1 MPFFN
6 PSVLNTMKIINLFLV
21 SVLLLCAYSSV
32 AQKQPAGYS
41 IRGIIADSAGRK
53 SLTFITVNLMKGL
66 DTVLKIDYSKEDG
79 SFAFTELDAGNYS
92 LAIVGVGYRSKRMS
106 VDLTDSLQKT
116 KELGTIVLSPDVVG
130 LNEVVVTA
138 AKQIVKQEIDRITYN
153 LQADPE
159 SKVFSVLEMMRKV
172 PLLSLDADNNILM
185 KGNSDF
191 KILINGKP
199 SSMMERNYKDIL
211 RSMPASSIE
220 RIEVITSPPAKYDAE
235 GLAGI
240 INIITTKKLDNGYN
254 GSLNLSERFPSGG
267 PGLGGSISA
276 KLGKF
281 GISAFGGA
289 NRQIN
294 LPIRD
299 GVQRITTEG
308 QPTTLLQEGT
318 TGSESRTAYLG
329 YELSY
334 EIDTLNLIAAQFNLN
349 GNKSA
354 GNSTQMSTL
363 MRSDVRLQGYNL
375 STNRT
380 GKGNGVD
387 ASLNYQRSF
396 RADKNRLLTFSY
408 RYLTYGDQQ
417 ASDLSLA
424 DRVNYPLPDYRQVN
438 DQRFAEQTFQV
449 DYVHPI
455 RKHQIEVGLKGILR
469 DNQSDFQ
476 YASADSVTRQFVI
489 QPMSSNRFRNTQ
501 NVFGGYT
508 SYQYA
513 LKGWGL
519 KAGLRIEETVIDADF
534 ISVDS
539 RLKRTY
545 FNLIPSVSVN
555 RKFKNSSGLT
565 LGYTQ
570 RIQRP
575 GIYQLNPFVDR
586 SNPNFERSGNPDLRP
601 ALVNDIQLTFSG
613 AGKAQLNA
621 GLGFTFFRDL
631 VFPVSVYDS
640 TTTITRTSYG
650 NTGTAKLPNVFVN
663 LNYPITKRWNVS
675 VNSRVAYGM
684 VQGLVNGV
692 LIRNEGL
699 MHNIAASTGYRL
711 PKDWRLTA
719 NLQLNGP
726 GVNLQGKT
734 NSLVSASF
742 SVNKDLI
749 KEKLSIAGSINNP
762 FRTYRENLT
771 TTFGPDF
778 QQTNSRWDYFRSFT
792 ISLNYKFGKL
802 RESIK
807 KSKRGIR
814 NDDISGGN

>member
-1 MPFFN
+1 
-6 PSVLNTMKIINLFLV
+6 MKIITIL
-21 SVLLLCAYSSV
+21 SISILLLCVQIGV
-32 AQKQPAGYS
+32 AQKQSTGYS
-41 IRGIIADSAGRK
+41 IRGTIADSA
-53 SLTFITVNLMKGL
+53 SHQALTFITVNLMKSPN
-66 DTVLKIDYSKEDG
+66 TVLKADYSQADG
-79 SFAFTELDAGNYS
+79 SFSFAGLDAGSYS
-92 LAIVGVGYRSKRMS
+92 LAIVGVSYRSKRIS
-106 VDLTDSLQKT
+106 VELADSGEKI
-116 KELGTIVLSPDVVG
+116 KELGIIPLSPDIVG

-138 AKQIVKQEIDRITYN
+138 IKQIVKQEIDRITYD

-172 PLLSLDADNNILM
+172 PLLSLDGDNNILM
-185 KGNSDF
+185 KGNGDF

-254 GSLNLSERFPSGG
+254 GSFNLSERFPSGG
-267 PGLGGSISA
+267 PGLGGTISA

-289 NRQIN
+289 NMQTN
-294 LPIRD
+294 LPIRG
-299 GVQRITTEG
+299 GVQRITTGEE
-308 QPTTLLQEGT
+308 PTTLLQEST
-318 TGSESRTAYLG
+318 IGSKSRTAYLG
-329 YELSY
+329 YEMSY
-334 EIDTLNLIAAQFNLN
+334 EIDTLNLIAVQLNLN
-349 GNKSA
+349 GNKSDV
-354 GNSTQMSTL
+354 NSIQTSTL

-375 STNRT
+375 STNRM
-380 GKGNGVD
+380 GNGNGLD
-387 ASLNYQRSF
+387 ASLNYQHSF

-408 RYLTYGDQQ
+408 RYLMYGDQQ
-417 ASDLSLA
+417 ASELSLTN
-424 DRVNYPLPDYRQVN
+424 RVNYAMPNYRQVN
-438 DQRFAEQTFQV
+438 DQHFAEQTVQI

-455 RKHQIEVGLKGILR
+455 RRHQIEVGLKGILR
-469 DNQSDFQ
+469 DNRSDFQ
-476 YASADSVTRQFVI
+476 YAIADSITGQFVT
-489 QPMSSNRFRNTQ
+489 QPTISNRFRNTQ
-501 NVFGGYT
+501 NVFGGYAT
-508 SYQYA
+508 YQYA
-513 LKGWGL
+513 WKSWGL
-519 KAGLRIEETVIDADF
+519 KSGLRIEETVIDADF

-539 RLKRTY
+539 RVKRMY

-555 RKFKNSSGLT
+555 RKFKNNSGLT

-586 SNPNFERSGNPDLRP
+586 SNPNFERTGNPDLRP

-613 AGKAQLNA
+613 TGKAQLNM
-621 GLGFTFFRDL
+621 GLGFTFLRNM

-640 TTTITRTSYG
+640 TTNITRTSYG

-675 VNSRVAYGM
+675 INSRFAYGM
-684 VQGLVNGV
+684 VQGLVNSV
-692 LIRNEGL
+692 LIKNEGL
-699 MHNIAASTGYRL
+699 MYNVAVSTNYRL

-719 NLQLNGP
+719 NLQLNGR

-734 NSLVSASF
+734 NSLVSSSF
-742 SVNKDLI
+742 SINKDLI
-749 KEKLSIAGSINNP
+749 KDKFAIAGSINNP
-762 FRTYRENLT
+762 FRTYRENSAT
-771 TTFGPDF
+771 TLGPDF
-778 QQTNSRWDYFRSFT
+778 QQTNFRWDYFRSFT
-792 ISLNYKFGKL
+792 VSLNYKFGKL
-802 RESIK
+802 KESIK

-814 NDDISGGN
+814 NDDIQSGS

>member
-1 MPFFN
+1 
-6 PSVLNTMKIINLFLV
+6 
-21 SVLLLCAYSSV
+21 
-32 AQKQPAGYS
+32 
-41 IRGIIADSAGRK
+41 
-53 SLTFITVNLMKGL
+53 MKGPA
-66 DTVLKIDYSKEDG
+66 TVLKVDYSKADG
-79 SFAFTELDAGNYS
+79 TFSFTGLDAGSYS
-92 LAIVGVGYRSKRMS
+92 LAMVGVGYKTKKIPAE
-106 VDLTDSLQKT
+106 LTDSLQKNVV
-116 KELGTIVLSPDVVG
+116 LGNILLSPAVVG

-138 AKQIVKQEIDRITYN
+138 TKQIVKQEIDRITYD

-159 SKVFSVLEMMRKV
+159 SKVSSVLEMMRKV
-172 PLLSLDADNNILM
+172 PLLSLDADNTILL
-185 KGNSDF
+185 KGNGDV

-289 NRQIN
+289 NLQTN
-294 LPIRD
+294 LPIRT

-308 QPTTLLQEGT
+308 DPTTLFQEGT

-329 YELSY
+329 YEMSY
-334 EIDTLNLIAAQFNLN
+334 EIDTLNLISAQVNLN
-349 GNKSA
+349 GNRSE
-354 GNSTQMSTL
+354 GNSLQTSSLT
-363 MRSDVRLQGYNL
+363 RSDVRLQGYTL

-380 GKGNGVD
+380 GNGNGVD
-387 ASLNYQRSF
+387 ASLNYQHSF
-396 RADKNRLLTFSY
+396 RADKNRLLTLSY

-417 ASDLSLA
+417 ASELNLTNRIS
-424 DRVNYPLPDYRQVN
+424 YTMPDYRQVN
-438 DQRFAEQTFQV
+438 DQQFAEQTVQL

-455 RKHQIEVGLKGILR
+455 RNHQIEAGLKGILR

-476 YASADSVTRQFVI
+476 YAVVDSVTRQFVI
-489 QPMSSNRFRNTQ
+489 QPTISNRFRNTQ

-508 SYQYA
+508 TYQFA
-513 LKGWGL
+513 MKGWGV
-519 KAGLRIEETVIDADF
+519 KAGLRIEQTVIDANF
-534 ISVDS
+534 ISVES
-539 RLKRTY
+539 RVKRTY

-555 RKFKNSSGLT
+555 RKFKNTSGLT

-586 SNPNFERSGNPDLRP
+586 SNPNFERTGNPDLRP

-613 AGKAQLNA
+613 AGKARLNL

-631 VFPVSVYDS
+631 IFPVSVYDS

-650 NTGTAKLPNVFVN
+650 NTGTAKLPNMFMN

-675 VNSRVAYGM
+675 INSRVAYGM

-692 LIRNEGL
+692 LIKNEGL
-699 MHNIAASTGYRL
+699 MHNIAVSTNYRMQ
-711 PKDWRLTA
+711 KDWRLTA

-734 NSLVSASF
+734 NSLISS
-742 SVNKDLI
+742 SLSINKDLI
-749 KEKLSIAGSINNP
+749 KEKLVVAGSINNP

-771 TTFGPDF
+771 STFGPDF
-778 QQTNSRWDYFRSFT
+778 QQTNFRWDYFRSFT
-792 ISLNYKFGKL
+792 VSLNYKFGKL

-807 KSKRGIR
+807 KNQRGIR